1 VSEHGLVELVRSVQ
15 IAEYVKR
22 LHDWTCDRGYSEAA
36 HIRPLGRPHAGPD
49 VLANVLSLC
58 PNCSRS

>member
-1 VSEHGLVELVRSVQ
+1 MELVRSVQ